1 MQIQFYEEQPVAVQL
16 PEKVTV
22 TIKET
27 STPSGSAG
35 SGEEKYG
42 RNGGEGDALDFEGLF
57 DGWMMRVS
65 SPTLRTLLN
74 HEHSCVCAHM
84 RGVCRYKPATLTNGL
99 EVMVPHYCTSGEK
112 VVFSSTKRTFLE
124 RQRG

>member
-1 MQIQFYEEQPVAVQL
+1 MWLIMATEQTPVQIQFYEEQPVAVQL

-42 RNGGEGDALDFEGLF
+42 
-57 DGWMMRVS
+57 
-65 SPTLRTLLN
+65 
-74 HEHSCVCAHM
+74 
-84 RGVCRYKPATLTNGL
+84 
-99 EVMVPHYCTSGEK
+99 
-112 VVFSSTKRTFLE
+112 
-124 RQRG
+124 